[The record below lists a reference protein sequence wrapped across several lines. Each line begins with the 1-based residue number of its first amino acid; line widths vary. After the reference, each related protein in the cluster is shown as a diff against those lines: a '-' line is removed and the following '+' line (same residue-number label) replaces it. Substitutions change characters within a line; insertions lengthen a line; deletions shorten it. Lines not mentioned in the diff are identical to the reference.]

1 MECKTTS
8 TVLLVVTAIKNGQ
21 HAAKAT
27 LDHPGMNPAFT
38 IRRHI
43 LQAKEDHLQLEQMK
57 KVHPIMC
64 GLDLFPGEMM
74 LPAEVPSISLR
85 E

>member
-1 MECKTTS
+1 MECRTTS
-8 TVLLVVTAIKNGQ
+8 TVLLLVTAVKNGQ
-21 HAAKAT
+21 HGAKAT

-57 KVHPIMC
+57 KVTSILL
-64 GLDLFPGEMM
+64 GLEMFPAVVAYM
-74 LPAEVPSISLR
+74 ILR